1 MTLGFVAKE
10 EEVEQAT
17 AALRRLE
24 CAEQSDCRQ
33 GCFKT
38 LQCLE
43 AELWGLLIECC
54 V

>member
-24 CAEQSDCRQ
+24 ASEGEGGGVETGGWKKLR
-33 GCFKT
+33 
-38 LQCLE
+38 
-43 AELWGLLIECC
+43 
-54 V
+54 